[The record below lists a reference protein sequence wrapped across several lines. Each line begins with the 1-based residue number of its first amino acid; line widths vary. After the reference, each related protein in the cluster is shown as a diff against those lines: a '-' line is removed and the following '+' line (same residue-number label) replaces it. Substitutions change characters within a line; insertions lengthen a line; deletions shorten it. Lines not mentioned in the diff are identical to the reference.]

1 MPTCFKTKIVIKLK
15 KNLLFQVKK
24 NDQMPQNICT
34 LCADKINDF
43 YEYREMCTATNIQT
57 RKLLG
62 LPEISKFSNTAGRKR
77 KKDVCTFIFFFFVWV
92 FKYLICNI

>member
-1 MPTCFKTKIVIKLK
+1 MLW
-15 KNLLFQVKK
+15 FQVKK

-34 LCADKINDF
+34 LCADKINDI

-62 LPEISKFSNTAGRKR
+62 LPEISKLTSSVGRKR
-77 KKDVCTFIFFFFVWV
+77 KKGVIFCIIKKKVRQ
-92 FKYLICNI
+92 LISILIQRSNLRKAF